1 MAADNE
7 EGPMSHIAIETQ
19 GSHDELVATAYLQLV
34 ERQQLAVIRRLLGLE
49 LIEHVDS
56 RGGT

>member
-19 GSHDELVATAYLQLV
+19 GSHDELLATAYLQLV
-34 ERQQLAVIRRLLGLE
+34 ERQ
-49 LIEHVDS
+49 H
-56 RGGT
+56 T